1 MSFIL
6 DALRKSEARRHR
18 NEGPDLSRA
27 PSGGE
32 GSRYPGFGPGRWL
45 GIAMLVVAVLVVVA
59 CGWIGR
65 DLISGQVA
73 QWTGSAPS
81 DAVISADR
89 PLLADRVVPPPL
101 IDQALVGV
109 SEPPSVGRTEREARA
124 PAERS
129 RPERQ
134 ADSDEAPMDRAL
146 PRERI
151 ISDPD
156 EIEAELARRLAQEG
170 EVAEAAPEAE
180 ARSPGVP
187 QRRRQVPIDPA
198 RVAEIERQV
207 AEAEA
212 QRREYERTS
221 EQVRAREA
229 AEAERLAARVRER
242 AAPTERTP
250 ATATVPE
257 TVQEPGEPWRPSGTA
272 AEYVRAWE
280 LPLSIRRNM
289 PELRLTIHVYSADE
303 AQRFV
308 LVNGER
314 FVVGDQL
321 GQGARLVDIR
331 REGAVVDFRDYRFL
345 LEP

>member
-1 MSFIL
+1 M
-6 DALRKSEARRHR
+6 
-18 NEGPDLSRA
+18 
-27 PSGGE
+27 
-32 GSRYPGFGPGRWL
+32 
-45 GIAMLVVAVLVVVA
+45 GIGLLLVAVVIMAASAWV
-59 CGWIGR
+59 GR
-65 DLISGQVA
+65 ELISGQIA

-81 DAVISADR
+81 EPMIPADR
-89 PLLADRVVPPPL
+89 PLLADQVMPPP
-101 IDQALVGV
+101 IDRALVGTP
-109 SEPPSVGRTEREARA
+109 ELPAVG
-124 PAERS
+124 
-129 RPERQ
+129 RPERETAAPADRVRPDRQ
-134 ADSDEAPMDRAL
+134 ADPDEAPMDRAL

-151 ISDPD
+151 VTDPD

-170 EVAEAAPEAE
+170 EAAEGEQEAE
-180 ARSPGVP
+180 VSPSGVP
-187 QRRRQVPIDPA
+187 QRRRQVPMETA
-198 RVAEIERQV
+198 RVAEIERQM

-212 QRREYERTS
+212 QRREHER
-221 EQVRAREA
+221 EVGQVRATEA
-229 AEAERLAARVRER
+229 AEAERRARQLRDRAARAEQ
-242 AAPTERTP
+242 APAES
-250 ATATVPE
+250 TAPGTIP
-257 TVQEPGEPWRPSGTA
+257 EPGQPWSPSAAA

-331 REGAVVDFRDYRFL
+331 REGAIVDFRDYRFL